1 MYDHMSVKDV
11 GGIDTIHGSIENIP
25 YSLFYM
31 KQLDYLI
38 NIISNYAVLLVTFGK
53 KIQQGYGGIINH
65 GEEKNFQVS

>member
-38 NIISNYAVLLVTFGK
+38 NIISNYAVLLVTFG
-53 KIQQGYGGIINH
+53 
-65 GEEKNFQVS
+65 